1 MRKENER
8 DDEDFEDDEGVEESG
23 HYLAGKLWHNLLG
36 SVPHGRGRVMDL
48 EKAGLEY
55 ILCLRDATNLDFL
68 PC

>member
-48 EKAGLEY
+48 EKA
-55 ILCLRDATNLDFL
+55 
-68 PC
+68 